1 MNGDDSFEKSSDL
14 SSGRRPKPISEDFS
28 KLSSPFMRYGHL
40 NFLTFQKRCQV
51 FRSFTPGKH
60 RFFKRVLVKLLANA
74 HIAPTAPKPGHG
86 KGGNYAE
93 PTAAVSGRPDDQG
106 DHKVAQRAMR
116 RKVAAA
122 RGRHDRPHA
131 RPLSSF
137 RCETRRH
144 RSMHGRE
151 QRLAASRSENSSTQ
165 GLQQHPERM
174 TRACLVSIMNASW
187 HELVWVPGASG
198 ESVWRL
204 ASTVQQQ

>member
-1 MNGDDSFEKSSDL
+1 MMIATMSFGTRLAWSRRRWAGNLPIFEMCHVIATIERSHRRLCSHTRPGYPRRPCQAN
-14 SSGRRPKPISEDFS
+14 GRR
-28 KLSSPFMRYGHL
+28 
-40 NFLTFQKRCQV
+40 
-51 FRSFTPGKH
+51 FRPA
-60 RFFKRVLVKLLANA
+60 RR
-74 HIAPTAPKPGHG
+74 P
-86 KGGNYAE
+86 
-93 PTAAVSGRPDDQG
+93 GRPQ
-106 DHKVAQRAMR
+106 VAQRAMR

-137 RCETRRH
+137 RCETRHH